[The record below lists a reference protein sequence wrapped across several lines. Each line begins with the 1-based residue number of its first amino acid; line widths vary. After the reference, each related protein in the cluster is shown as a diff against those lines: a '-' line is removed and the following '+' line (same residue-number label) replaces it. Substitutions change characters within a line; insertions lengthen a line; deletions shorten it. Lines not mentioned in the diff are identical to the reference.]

1 MSAENVSDL
10 DQQVEGQHES
20 GFDSLS
26 DMNVD
31 DEAVPE
37 ASLTGATGN
46 DTRDAAAPE
55 TGAGRHDRVSA
66 GDSAAESEL
75 SLVQLRR
82 NDGATIALV
91 AGQAVTELPKDLY
104 IPPEAL
110 EVFLETF
117 EGPLDL
123 LLYLIR
129 RQNLDILEVSVSDI
143 TVQYMGYI
151 DLMTELQLELVGEYL
166 VMAAML
172 AEIKSRMLLP
182 RPDSVV
188 EDEDDPRAELIRRLQ
203 QYERFKTAAENIDE
217 LPRLERDIIIA
228 RAERPE
234 LVRQKADPDVDLR
247 ELLLALGQ
255 VMRKADM
262 FKKHAVQMEPL
273 TVRERMSNVLV
284 KLRDST
290 EFVSFVDLFD
300 YTEGRSGVV
309 VTFLAILELVRE
321 SMLDI
326 VQNEPFAPIYVRPA
340 VGDLEGSVHDNEFMA
355 DEESAFEDDTDIQES
370 DDSGLVDHQ
379 NDQDTLE

>member
-1 MSAENVSDL
+1 MPDVQNSSADVSEP
-10 DQQVEGQHES
+10 DQQVEGQRES
-20 GFDSLS
+20 KFDASVE
-26 DMNVD
+26 MNVD

-37 ASLTGATGN
+37 ASARAQNRGVTGGETTAEDGAVEGPVAETELTLA
-46 DTRDAAAPE
+46 
-55 TGAGRHDRVSA
+55 
-66 GDSAAESEL
+66 
-75 SLVQLRR
+75 QLRR

-129 RQNLDILEVSVSDI
+129 RQNLDILEVSVSEI
-143 TVQYMGYI
+143 TTQYMGYI

-182 RPDSVV
+182 RPESIVD
-188 EDEDDPRAELIRRLQ
+188 DEEDPRAELIRRLQ
-203 QYERFKTAAENIDE
+203 QYERFKSAAENIDDM
-217 LPRLERDIIIA
+217 PRLERDITIA

-234 LVRQKADPDVDLR
+234 LVRLKADPDVDLR
-247 ELLLALGQ
+247 ELLVALGQ
-255 VMRKADM
+255 IMRKADM
-262 FKKHAVQMEPL
+262 FQKHAVHLEPL
-273 TVRERMSNVLV
+273 TVRERMSNVLL
-284 KLRDST
+284 KIRDTT

-300 YTEGRSGVV
+300 HTEGRAGVV

-321 SMLDI
+321 SLLDI

-340 VGDLEGSVHDNEFMA
+340 AGDIEGATADNEFA
-355 DEESAFEDDTDIQES
+355 VDSESAFEDDDSDASAEQE
-370 DDSGLVDHQ
+370 
-379 NDQDTLE
+379 TFE

>member
-1 MSAENVSDL
+1 MPEAQISLKDGSEE
-10 DQQVEGQHES
+10 DQQVERQHES
-20 GFDSLS
+20 EFDTSPGLK
-26 DMNVD
+26 VD
-31 DEAVPE
+31 DEAVAE
-37 ASLTGATGN
+37 ASHRVNEAAATSSE
-46 DTRDAAAPE
+46 AAADEGSAPE
-55 TGAGRHDRVSA
+55 TELTL
-66 GDSAAESEL
+66 AE
-75 SLVQLRR
+75 LRR
-82 NDGATIALV
+82 TDGATIALV
-91 AGQAVTELPKDLY
+91 AGHAVTELPKDLY

-129 RQNLDILEVSVSDI
+129 RQNLDILEVSVSEI

-182 RPDSVV
+182 RPESIID
-188 EDEDDPRAELIRRLQ
+188 DEDDPRAELIRRLQ

-217 LPRLERDIIIA
+217 MPRLERDISIA

-234 LVRQKADPDVDLR
+234 LVRQRADPKVDLR
-247 ELLLALGQ
+247 ELLLAMGH
-255 VMRKADM
+255 VMRKVDL
-262 FKKHAVQMEPL
+262 FQTHSIQMEPL

-300 YTEGRSGVV
+300 HTEGRSGVV

-340 VGDLEGSVHDNEFMA
+340 VAVLESTADDHEFA
-355 DEESAFEDDTDIQES
+355 VDGESAFEDDADALSS
-370 DDSGLVDHQ
+370 DRKNAADQ
-379 NDQDTLE
+379 QDTLE